1 MALSEKWI
9 GVQAG
14 RWHSHGNVTL
24 QTQHWKSTK
33 SSLRSGSLLR
43 VAPVLCESG
52 LMMLR
57 LVFLLLIVALA
68 IAPQQAPTKAAG
80 EDGFASL
87 INEPD
92 LTEWDGNRHAWKL
105 DDGILTGRSD
115 GSSPAILVVSGRE
128 FGDLELRF
136 EARVHRGAVRVKM
149 HGPGPGPLG
158 VALEINSA
166 TVEWFTHS
174 ASSFVVAYNR
184 PDEWKEYR
192 VVVGD
197 RRFKVWQNGIP
208 SALDLSV
215 SHLDAKGALS
225 LHLSEGKPSEVAL
238 RRIRIRE

>member
-1 MALSEKWI
+1 MPPA
-9 GVQAG
+9 
-14 RWHSHGNVTL
+14 
-24 QTQHWKSTK
+24 
-33 SSLRSGSLLR
+33 
-43 VAPVLCESG
+43 CG

-57 LVFLLLIVALA
+57 LVFLFLIVALA

-105 DDGILTGRSD
+105 DDGVLTGRSD

-128 FGDLELRF
+128 FGDFELRF

-166 TVEWFTHS
+166 TVEWFS
-174 ASSFVVAYNR
+174 NDASSFVVAYNR

-192 VVVGD
+192 VVVGEH
-197 RRFKVWQNGIP
+197 RFKVWQNGIP

-215 SHLDAKGALS
+215 PHADAKGALS

>member
-1 MALSEKWI
+1 M
-9 GVQAG
+9 
-14 RWHSHGNVTL
+14 
-24 QTQHWKSTK
+24 
-33 SSLRSGSLLR
+33 
-43 VAPVLCESG
+43 LCESG
-52 LMMLR
+52 LMILR
-57 LVFLLLIVALA
+57 LVFLFLIVALA

-92 LTEWDGNRHAWKL
+92 LTGWDGNRHAWKL
-105 DDGILTGRSD
+105 DDGVLTGRSD

-128 FGDLELRF
+128 FGDFELRF

-174 ASSFVVAYNR
+174 ASSLVVAYNR

-192 VVVGD
+192 VVVGE